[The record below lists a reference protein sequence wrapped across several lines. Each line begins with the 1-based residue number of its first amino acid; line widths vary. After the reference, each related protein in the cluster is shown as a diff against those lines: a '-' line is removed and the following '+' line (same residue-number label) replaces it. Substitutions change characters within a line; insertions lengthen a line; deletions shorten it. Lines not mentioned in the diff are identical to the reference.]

1 MSPESPHV
9 TVTVAADAEAGS
21 IGEGARIR
29 SDASSELIA
38 QSLAGVAGVRSG
50 DALRLLTDPASLAPP
65 VVLLR
70 RWVDDLGDDRCVVT
84 AVDVTGTRAEE
95 VVLNLSGGDIL
106 RLAPDM
112 CWPDVL
118 LDRWH
123 DRAGESSPPILPPSE
138 PGGPPMDITIIDA
151 TGSKREEATVPGNA
165 AAGRIL
171 TKLVELMEMPSVN
184 QNGEAVSYAF
194 YNKRTSK
201 LIPDDVTLEAAGVT
215 DGDTLR
221 LTATIV
227 AG

>member
-1 MSPESPHV
+1 
-9 TVTVAADAEAGS
+9 
-21 IGEGARIR
+21 
-29 SDASSELIA
+29 
-38 QSLAGVAGVRSG
+38 
-50 DALRLLTDPASLAPP
+50 
-65 VVLLR
+65 
-70 RWVDDLGDDRCVVT
+70 
-84 AVDVTGTRAEE
+84 
-95 VVLNLSGGDIL
+95 
-106 RLAPDM
+106 
-112 CWPDVL
+112 
-118 LDRWH
+118 
-123 DRAGESSPPILPPSE
+123 
-138 PGGPPMDITIIDA
+138 MDITIIDA